1 MGEVEVPRVLVCDD
15 DADIRTVVG
24 LNLGLV
30 GMDFGE
36 AGSGEEALE
45 LLSTQEW
52 HALVLDLIM
61 PKGDGI
67 EVLKQLRE
75 RSSKDLAIVVLSAR
89 NSPQAAL
96 RALKLGAHAHVT
108 KPFSP
113 MALAQ
118 VLEELISMSHS
129 EREARRL
136 GSVERASRLER
147 MGIPTI

>member
-1 MGEVEVPRVLVCDD
+1 MSDVQTPRVLVCDD

-30 GMDFGE
+30 GIDFGE
-36 AGSGEEALE
+36 AASGEEALE

-52 HALVLDLIM
+52 HAIVLDLIM
-61 PKGDGI
+61 PRGDGM
-67 EVLKQLRE
+67 EVLKQLRD
-75 RSSKDLAIVVLSAR
+75 RSTKDLAIVVLSAR

-96 RALKLGAHAHVT
+96 RAFKLGAHAHVT

-113 MALAQ
+113 VALAQ
-118 VLEELISMSHS
+118 VLEELIDMTHS

-147 MGIPTI
+147 MGMPTI